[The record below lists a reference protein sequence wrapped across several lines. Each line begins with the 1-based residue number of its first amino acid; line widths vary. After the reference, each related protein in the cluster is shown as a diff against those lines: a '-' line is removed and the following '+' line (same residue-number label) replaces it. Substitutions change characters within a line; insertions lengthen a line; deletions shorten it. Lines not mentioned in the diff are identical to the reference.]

1 MKRETLRHPKTYD
14 LAARLDVDRPT
25 ALGYL
30 TLTWDFVAEVT
41 PSGDIGRWPNGA
53 IARACDYLGDPDKFV
68 NALVDAGWLDQD
80 DEYRLVVH
88 DWPDHC
94 ERWVRSKMTSLGL
107 SFCACYGAKSPS
119 RKPSADALGDVSP
132 DASSDPPRDRT
143 EPNQTKPINTGR
155 PEGRPEESG
164 DTTADAAAPLVID
177 DTVWNSS
184 LALMQAIRST
194 LQQPDVALK
203 TKDRELT
210 IKAAILAK
218 HRFGDAWLNA
228 VLQDFRDRSAPPDR
242 PWGWFKGALAKS
254 AKRAGHDFYAVEE
267 KLVIPRKYLEARAA
281 GAAAKGTAA

>member
-30 TLTWDFVAEVT
+30 TLAWDFVAEVS
-41 PSGDIGRWPNGA
+41 PSGDIGRWPNVA

-68 NALVDAGWLDQD
+68 NALVDAGWLDHD
-80 DEYRLVVH
+80 GEHRLVVH

-94 ERWVRSKMTSLGL
+94 ERWVRSKMTSLAL

-119 RKPSADALGDVSP
+119 RKPSADASGDASP
-132 DASSDPPRDRT
+132 DAFSDPPRNRT
-143 EPNQTKPINTGR
+143 EPNQTKPMNTGR

-164 DTTADAAAPLVID
+164 DATADAAAPLVIT
-177 DTVWNSS
+177 DTVWESS
-184 LALMQAIRST
+184 LELMRAIQNT
-194 LQQPDVALK
+194 LQPGIALK
-203 TKDRELT
+203 AKDRELT
-210 IKAAILAK
+210 IKAAVLAK

-242 PWGWFKGALAKS
+242 PWGWLKGALAKS
-254 AKRAGHDFYAVEE
+254 AKRAGHDFYAAEE
-267 KLVIPRKYLEARAA
+267 KLDIPRKYMEAKAA
-281 GAAAKGTAA
+281 GVVATETAA